1 MDSAVKY
8 LEGVRR
14 RSLELGIPAI
24 DPEDGIVLQS
34 MAFYTA
40 SLGLRLAVDAGAG
53 IGYSTAWIA
62 LGMEA
67 ACKGDCTI
75 IAIEY
80 DEVKAS
86 MISKVLA
93 PLGLER
99 VKVEVVA
106 GEALDILRGTQNG
119 SIGLVFIDVEKN
131 QYPEALDTLSDKL
144 HPRGVALFHNAYFPP
159 PPRSFFKKVNEP
171 PWRSTIAPTPAGLL
185 IATLDRNA

>member
-1 MDSAVKY
+1 MDSAVRY
-8 LEGVRR
+8 LEEVRR

-40 SLGLRLAVDAGAG
+40 SLGLGLAVDAGAG

-67 ACKGDCTI
+67 ACKGDCRV

-80 DEVKAS
+80 DEGKAS

-93 PLGLER
+93 PLGLDK

-106 GEALDILRGTQNG
+106 GEALDILRGMQQA
-119 SIGLVFIDVEKN
+119 SIGLAFIDVEKN
-131 QYPEALDTLSDKL
+131 QYPEALDILAGKL
-144 HPRGVALFHNAYFPP
+144 HPSGVALFHNAYFPP
-159 PPRSFFKKVNEP
+159 PPRSFFKKANEP

-185 IATLDRNA
+185 IAALNQNT